1 MRTKIV
7 YDVISTLEDVYFEQ
21 VWASAWTMKHFNV
34 DAHIILL
41 TDASTRETINTQ
53 SRRKSLPFFD
63 EIIVVDFDKEYTNKE
78 KSRYIKTKMRY
89 LVSGDF
95 LFVDAD
101 TIITG
106 GIEEIDKIA
115 CDGVCAVLD
124 HHCKSKEIC
133 EFPIFKAMYIEPM
146 NRIFGVDYK
155 DTTDV
160 YNSGVLLVKESEK
173 AFEIFDLWHKNWLI
187 SREKGECR
195 DQLALTVTCQQLAN
209 PINTLSGIF
218 NCQIRLSVEYLY
230 DAKIIHTFATQ
241 VSSDISKFF
250 DDRVYR
256 KIKERKEISG
266 DVSDQ
271 LLNCKRL
278 FSSPSFLVDKTWLD
292 IRFMPAYL
300 LISEK
305 RNSKKY
311 RDLLAVKMI
320 NFFARVISFIL
331 RRF

>member
-1 MRTKIV
+1 M
-7 YDVISTLEDVYFEQ
+7 
-21 VWASAWTMKHFNV
+21 
-34 DAHIILL
+34 
-41 TDASTRETINTQ
+41 
-53 SRRKSLPFFD
+53 
-63 EIIVVDFDKEYTNKE
+63 
-78 KSRYIKTKMRY
+78 
-89 LVSGDF
+89 
-95 LFVDAD
+95 
-101 TIITG
+101 
-106 GIEEIDKIA
+106 
-115 CDGVCAVLD
+115 
-124 HHCKSKEIC
+124 
-133 EFPIFKAMYIEPM
+133 
-146 NRIFGVDYK
+146 
-155 DTTDV
+155 
-160 YNSGVLLVKESEK
+160 
-173 AFEIFDLWHKNWLI
+173 
-187 SREKGECR
+187 
-195 DQLALTVTCQQLAN
+195 
-209 PINTLSGIF
+209 
-218 NCQIRLSVEYLY
+218 EYLY